1 MARMSVVSM
10 PMPPSCRK
18 PSMPARCVTTW
29 KFTPRR
35 PRAMAKRIIFAIS
48 QPAISTMSASPRRGR
63 KSATCARNT
72 RAGSIIMSKRSMS
85 VSFQQRHQPLRRD
98 MDPIRP
104 VVHLVA
110 QLVEHFL
117 DLGELQEAAHV
128 VERAEDAAALHRR
141 RVGLEERLAR
151 GLLPRAQ
158 RGPQLF
164 QRGLG
169 ALAQLRRAARIA
181 ERAQH
186 ARDIAQRRVLAAR
199 FRQWA

>member
-1 MARMSVVSM
+1 MSVASR
-10 PMPPSCRK
+10 PMPPSRRK
-18 PSMPARCVTTW
+18 PSMPARSVTTW
-29 KFTPRR
+29 KLTARR
-35 PRAMAKRIIFAIS
+35 PRAMAKRIILAIS
-48 QPAISTMSASPRRGR
+48 QPAISTTRASPSRGR
-63 KSATCARNT
+63 NSATCARNT

-85 VSFQQRHQPLRRD
+85 VSFEQEHEALRRD
-98 MDPIRP
+98 MHPFGP
-104 VVHLVA
+104 VVHFIA

-117 DLGELQEAAHV
+117 HLGELQEAAHV

-151 GLLPRAQ
+151 RLLTGAQ

-199 FRQWA
+199 FRQW